1 MDVAMISVQYLNG
14 EKESFDVSNPEVDV
28 IKIIGDK
35 ILISFNKDPDTH
47 RNRCKVIITDNLS
60 SYEISP
66 CDLESLVASSGKK

>member
-1 MDVAMISVQYLNG
+1 MLTVQYLSG
-14 EKESFDVSNPEVDV
+14 EKESFNISNKDVDI

-35 ILISFNKDPDTH
+35 ILISFNKDPSTG
-47 RNRCKVIITDNLS
+47 RNMCKVIITNNLA